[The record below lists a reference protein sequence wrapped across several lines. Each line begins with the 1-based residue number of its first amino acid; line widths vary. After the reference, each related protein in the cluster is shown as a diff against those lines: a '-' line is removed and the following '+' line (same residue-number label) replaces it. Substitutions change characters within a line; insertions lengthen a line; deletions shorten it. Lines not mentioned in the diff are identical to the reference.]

1 MSTRTRSRAGTAS
14 AAVVA
19 AVLALGGLQG
29 STAGAQTVG
38 AGGVGVGGTGDD
50 GGKGDVP
57 TSPTSPTTCHGT
69 QPKGSLAGQGYP
81 DDTPLER
88 TVVYVDGLS
97 TGRHS
102 DIFTGLVLDEEAS
115 SVDIYRI
122 PSAPFDKAVC
132 DSAEKGVTVRLHD
145 RDINEKDL
153 TALADRVSEDMTRWD
168 GTFNMR
174 EVGLDGTGHI
184 HIGVDDPSTAEPI
197 LRKAYGER
205 TAKYLR
211 VEYTPQAHLD

>member
-38 AGGVGVGGTGDD
+38 AGGVGGGGA
-50 GGKGDVP
+50 GDVS
-57 TSPTSPTTCHGT
+57 TSSTTCHGT
-69 QPKGSLAGQGYP
+69 QPKGSLAGHGYP
-81 DDTPLER
+81 EDTPLER

-102 DIFTGLVLDEEAS
+102 DVFTGLVLDEEAS

-122 PSAPFDKAVC
+122 PSASFDKAVC

-184 HIGVDDPSTAEPI
+184 HIGVDDPGTAEPI

-205 TAKYLR
+205 TAQYLR